1 MKWCNSCLFSDRRKT
16 AVTNT
21 VITNFCF
28 VITGADIL
36 TIFDDILSIPVALLL
51 SRLVK
56 NL

>member
-1 MKWCNSCLFSDRRKT
+1 MSVK
-16 AVTNT
+16 
-21 VITNFCF
+21 CF

-56 NL
+56 IYKQNPLLCMVY